1 MRSFALL
8 RAAVAVSCVSVA
20 LARNILLTNDDGWAV
35 AQIRA
40 QYEEL
45 TDAGFDVVLS
55 CPAENM
61 SGTGST
67 TATPTVLTEPCEY
80 DTCPVGSPAEGF
92 NASNPRFNY
101 VNAYPVDA
109 AHYGIQT
116 LAPKFF
122 WGAKP
127 EFVVSGPNI
136 GNNLG
141 TVVLISG
148 TVGAACE
155 SAKEGIPATAFSGGT
170 GSQVSYTTLESD
182 PTASS
187 SESSWLYGVLTVH
200 YVETLLDTFFYP
212 VLPPGIIVNVNYAPI
227 DDCPSTFDYKWVFSR
242 NLADANATDIWTCG
256 STTLPAESDV
266 VATSGCYN
274 SVSVLNATT
283 KADVGADLQLE
294 VYTRLLGLPF
304 SCLPSSSS

>member
-1 MRSFALL
+1 MHFSRSLPTRFALL
-8 RAAVAVSCVSVA
+8 CISTVCG
-20 LARNILLTNDDGWAV
+20 RNLILTNDDGWAD

-40 QYEEL
+40 QYTEL
-45 TDAGFDVVLS
+45 TEAGYDVVLS

-61 SGTGST
+61 SGTGSD
-67 TATPTVLTEPCEY
+67 TATPTTLAEACEY
-80 DTCPVGSPAEGF
+80 DTCPVGSPPEGF
-92 NASNPRFNY
+92 NASNTHLNY

-109 AHYGIQT
+109 VRYGIQT

-122 WGAKP
+122 HSKP
-127 EFVVSGPNI
+127 DFVVSGPNI

-155 SAKEGIPATAFSGGT
+155 AAKEGIPATAFSGGT

-187 SESSWLYGVLTVH
+187 SESSWVYAELTTHYTNTILEFDLPILPLLPEGV
-200 YVETLLDTFFYP
+200 
-212 VLPPGIIVNVNYAPI
+212 IVSVNYPDI
-227 DDCPSTFDYKWVFSR
+227 NSCPSASDYKWVFSR
-242 NLADANATDIWTCG
+242 NLASSEGTDLWTCG
-256 STTLPAESDV
+256 SSTLPAESDV
-266 VATSGCYN
+266 VAADGCYS

-283 KADVGADLQLE
+283 KTDVDALTQAE
-294 VYTRLLGLPF
+294 VYARLLTLPF
-304 SCLPSSSS
+304 TCLPGSS

>member
-1 MRSFALL
+1 MRGITLL

-20 LARNILLTNDDGWAV
+20 LARNLLLTNDDGWAV

-40 QYEEL
+40 QYKEL

-55 CPAENM
+55 CPSENM
-61 SGTGST
+61 SGTGSS

-80 DTCPVGSPAEGF
+80 DTCPVGAPPEGF
-92 NASNPRFNY
+92 NASNPRLNY
-101 VNAYPVDA
+101 VNAYPVDSA
-109 AHYGIQT
+109 RYGIQT
-116 LAPKFF
+116 LSPQFF
-122 WGAKP
+122 WDAKP

-155 SAKEGIPATAFSGGT
+155 AAKEGIPATAFSGGT

-187 SESSWLYGVLTVH
+187 SESSWIYAALTVH
-200 YVETLLDTFFYP
+200 YTQTLLDAFAWPT
-212 VLPPGIIVNVNYAPI
+212 LPPGIIVNVNYAPI
-227 DDCPSTFDYKWVFSR
+227 DGCSSPFDYEWVFSR
-242 NLADANATDIWTCG
+242 NLPDSGATDIWTCG
-256 STTLPAESDV
+256 NATLPAENDV
-266 VATSGCYN
+266 VATSGCFN

-283 KADVGADLQLE
+283 KADVGPELQWE

-304 SCLPSSSS
+304 SCLPIS